1 MPGLCGRNGR
11 DQFECTCTLKGGR
24 CAAMQRDLLML
35 LAAPATGGAADG
47 ASAVDEGRRTGV
59 MDSDVSLGVA
69 CEHCPALLLD
79 TGESGG

>member
-1 MPGLCGRNGR
+1 
-11 DQFECTCTLKGGR
+11 
-24 CAAMQRDLLML
+24 MQRDLLML
-35 LAAPATGGAADG
+35 LAAPATEGAADG

-69 CEHCPALLLD
+69 REQCPALLLD